1 MVNFTLI
8 NIAGAAP
15 TLNTTAQNGTTQA
28 GSGTQEAAPL
38 KIDPKLFKADADAG
52 PSIETDESSDPPEVK
67 ELREMIE
74 RLQKQL
80 AEEQKQLAAMM
91 AKQHDDPA
99 SQAAIAAK
107 QASITTLIG
116 QISAATAQL
125 LETLNKLG
133 SSSAGGSVDTVA

>member
-8 NIAGAAP
+8 NIAGTAP
-15 TLNTTAQNGTTQA
+15 TLNNAAQSGTAQA
-28 GSGTQEAAPL
+28 GSGTQEATPL
-38 KIDPKLFKADADAG
+38 KIDPKLFKADANAG
-52 PSIETDESSDPPEVK
+52 PSIETEDSSEPAEVK
-67 ELREMIE
+67 DLRDMIK

-80 AEEQKQLAAMM
+80 AEEQKQLAELM
-91 AKQHDDPA
+91 AQKKDDPA
-99 SQAAIAAK
+99 HQAAIMAK

-125 LETLNKLG
+125 LETLSKAG

>member
-1 MVNFTLI
+1 MVNFTLV
-8 NIAGAAP
+8 NIAGSAP
-15 TLNTTAQNGTTQA
+15 TLNNAAQSGTAQA

-38 KIDPKLFKADADAG
+38 KIDPKLFKAEGNAG
-52 PSIETDESSDPPEVK
+52 PSMEIDESSDPPEVK
-67 ELREMIE
+67 ELRDMIK

-125 LETLNKLG
+125 LESLSKEG

>member
-8 NIAGAAP
+8 NIAGTAPALNNAAQSG
-15 TLNTTAQNGTTQA
+15 AAQA

-52 PSIETDESSDPPEVK
+52 PSIETDNSSEPAEVK
-67 ELREMIE
+67 ELRDMIK

-91 AKQHDDPA
+91 AKNHDDAA

-125 LETLNKLG
+125 LETLSKAG